1 MGEDLRRR
9 QEGLTTPGAP
19 VFVIRSLDHAL
30 AAARAAADANRPILL
45 LSAPDAGVFAG
56 PGWWSALVEAV
67 HEAVPQ
73 ALFTAVL
80 DCGDDAGAAMAA
92 IRSGV
97 EALVFTGRAD
107 AAERLAEI
115 AGATGV
121 QALQQRPAPEIDL
134 ATHLIADAETLRRA
148 YAAALRPC
156 DDPAL

>member
-1 MGEDLRRR
+1 
-9 QEGLTTPGAP
+9 
-19 VFVIRSLDHAL
+19 
-30 AAARAAADANRPILL
+30 ARAAADANRPILL

-67 HEAVPQ
+67 REAVPR
-73 ALFTAVL
+73 ARFTAVL

-92 IRSGV
+92 IRAGA

-107 AAERLAEI
+107 AGERLAEI

-121 QALQQRPAPEIDL
+121 RALQQRPAPEIDL
-134 ATHLIADAETLRRA
+134 ATHLIADAETLRQA
-148 YAAALRPC
+148 YDAALRPC